1 MFDRTA
7 HLYDLLYSFKDY
19 GSESAALVELIQAR
33 NQEATSLLDV
43 ACGTG
48 RHLELLRAS
57 FPDVAGVDIE
67 PGLLEVARTRLPDV
81 PLTNA
86 DMRTFDLGRTFD
98 AVTCLFSS
106 IGYLVDPDELAT
118 AVARM
123 AAHLAPGGVLVVDGW
138 IKPDAWWPGINLHAL
153 AATSD
158 AVAATRVSR
167 TWREGDRTHLDMRY
181 LIATPDGFDDA
192 QEAHVLTLFS
202 DEEYRRAFTAAGLE
216 PAVVDSPMGPDRD
229 RYVAVA

>member
-19 GSESAALVELIQAR
+19 EAESAALVDLIRSRRAG
-33 NQEATSLLDV
+33 ATSLLDV

-48 RHLELLRAS
+48 RHLELLGAS

-81 PLTNA
+81 PLTHG
-86 DMRTFDLGRTFD
+86 DMRSFDLGRTFD

-106 IGYLVDPDELAT
+106 IGYLVDLDGLSA
-118 AVARM
+118 AVARTV
-123 AAHLAPGGVLVVDGW
+123 AHLAPGGVLVVDGW
-138 IKPDAWWPGINLHAL
+138 IKPDAWWPGINVHAL
-153 AATSD
+153 AATTD
-158 AVAATRVSR
+158 TLAATRVSR
-167 TWREGDRTHLDMRY
+167 TWREGDRTYLDMRY

-192 QEAHVLTLFS
+192 QEEHVLTLFS
-202 DEEYRRAFTAAGLE
+202 DEEYRHASRAVGLE
-216 PAVVDSPMGPDRD
+216 PDVVDSPMGPDRD